1 MFSIP
6 LTSPDKRRGGW
17 RGFVAAM
24 VATLVLLP
32 AAAVAS
38 PSVQWTSP
46 PNNSTYLVGTGVTPT
61 GLASGFLDPGVGLD
75 LALVLDAS
83 GSMGT
88 NATSGGVTKSR
99 LLWQAEAAIAL
110 VNSLSK
116 VNTAVAVIQYGNSAS
131 LSLELTPTTSATD
144 IVNAINAIP
153 ASGLTATGDGIALAE
168 GHLNAKGT
176 TGRSKQ
182 MVVISDGQRNT
193 GVDPVTAAGNANTNS
208 GIVVHGV
215 VIPGGTP
222 TEMQNIANAGG
233 GTFFDARTDAGL
245 QSLLALFSG
254 TGGTLVGVDKVEV
267 ILPDGTVVPNALTD
281 PFGNFSVN
289 WNIELG
295 NNPFK
300 AIATF
305 TDGSTRVADLNL
317 VGVSGVIPLPA
328 SMWLLLGGLGALV
341 GLRRRKAFA

>member
-1 MFSIP
+1 MFTIP
-6 LTSPDKRRGGW
+6 LISSDNTRGGW
-17 RGFVAAM
+17 RGVVAAL
-24 VATLVLLP
+24 VATLMLLP

-46 PNNSTYLVGTGVTPT
+46 PDNSTYLVGTGVTPT
-61 GLASGFLDPGVGLD
+61 GIASGFLIPGSGLD

-83 GSMGT
+83 GSMGLV
-88 NATSGGVTKSR
+88 ATSGGVTQSR
-99 LLWQAEAAIAL
+99 LRWQADAAIAL

-116 VNTAVAVIQYGNSAS
+116 VNTAVAVIQYGNNAS
-131 LSLELTPTTSATD
+131 LSLALTPTTSATD

-153 ASGLTATGDGIALAE
+153 ASGLTATGEGIALAE
-168 GHLNAKGT
+168 THLNALGT
-176 TGRSKQ
+176 TGRAKQ
-182 MVVISDGQRNT
+182 MVVISDGAWNT
-193 GVDPVTAAGNANTNS
+193 GVNPVTAAGNAQNNS
-208 GIVVHGV
+208 GITVHGV
-215 VIPGGTP
+215 VIPGGLP
-222 TEMQNIANAGG
+222 DEMQLIANAGG
-233 GTFFDARTDAGL
+233 GSYFDARSDAGL
-245 QSLLALFSG
+245 QALLALFSG

-267 ILPDGTVVPNALTD
+267 VLPDGTVVPNALTD
-281 PFGNFSVN
+281 AFGNFSVG

-295 NNPFK
+295 NNPFQ

-341 GLRRRKAFA
+341 GLRRRKAIA

>member
-6 LTSPDKRRGGW
+6 LTSSDKRRGGW
-17 RGFVAAM
+17 RGFVAAL

-46 PNNSTYLVGTGVTPT
+46 PDNSTYLVGTGVTPT
-61 GLASGFLDPGVGLD
+61 GIASGVFNPGVGLD

-83 GSMGT
+83 GSMSS

-116 VNTAVAVIQYGNSAS
+116 VNTAVAVIQYDSAAS
-131 LSLELTPTTSATD
+131 IRLPLTPTTSATD

-153 ASGLTATGDGIALAE
+153 ANGLTATAPGIALAE
-168 GHLNAKGT
+168 AHLNALGT
-176 TGRSKQ
+176 PGRTKQ
-182 MVVISDGQRNT
+182 MVVISDGQSNT
-193 GVDPVTAAGNANTNS
+193 GGNPVTAAAAANTNS
-208 GIVVHGV
+208 SIIVHGV
-215 VIPGGTP
+215 VIPGGSAG
-222 TEMQNIANAGG
+222 EMQAIANAGG
-233 GTFFDARTDAGL
+233 GSFIDARTDAGL
-245 QSLLALFSG
+245 QSLLALFAG
-254 TGGTLVGVDKVEV
+254 TGGTLVGVDNVEV

-281 PFGNFSVN
+281 AFGNFSVN

-295 NNPFK
+295 NNPFQ

-305 TDGSTRVADLNL
+305 TDGSTLSADLNL
-317 VGVSGVIPLPA
+317 IGVSGAIPLPA